1 MMNNELSECVSILI
15 KLLQNT
21 ESEKIP
27 QRELECELQRILHV
41 NDKIKVDTG
50 TVIQY
55 GLDNWMIDKILD
67 YDDNS
72 NESVGQLVWFLC
84 TLSEK
89 EAEALR
95 ILPEAVK
102 CFIKILRSSNTT
114 GNLGVVRAD
123 EVLRVLYEH
132 DYDIEHVPYILGKT
146 DDFFRPEDGKLVQFH
161 YLVPED
167 EKSEEYKASLNEVNE
182 KIRKKLDHKER
193 KTDSDY

>member
-1 MMNNELSECVSILI
+1 MSAKISEYVDILI
-15 KLLQNT
+15 ELLENT
-21 ESEKIP
+21 ELNKIP
-27 QRELECELQRILHV
+27 QRELEYELQKILRI
-41 NDKIKVDTG
+41 NDSIEVDTR

-55 GLDNWMIDKILD
+55 ALDNWMIDKILD

-84 TLSEK
+84 TLNEK

-95 ILPEAVK
+95 ILPKVVK

-161 YLVPED
+161 YIVPED
-167 EKSEEYKASLNEVNE
+167 EKSEEYKASLSELNE

>member
-1 MMNNELSECVSILI
+1 MSATIIEYVDILI
-15 KLLQNT
+15 ELLENT
-21 ESEKIP
+21 ELNKIP
-27 QRELECELQRILHV
+27 QRELEYELQKILRI
-41 NDKIKVDTG
+41 NDSIEVDTRA
-50 TVIQY
+50 VIQY
-55 GLDNWMIDKILD
+55 ALDNWMIDKILD

-102 CFIKILRSSNTT
+102 CFIRILRSSNTT

-161 YLVPED
+161 YIVPED